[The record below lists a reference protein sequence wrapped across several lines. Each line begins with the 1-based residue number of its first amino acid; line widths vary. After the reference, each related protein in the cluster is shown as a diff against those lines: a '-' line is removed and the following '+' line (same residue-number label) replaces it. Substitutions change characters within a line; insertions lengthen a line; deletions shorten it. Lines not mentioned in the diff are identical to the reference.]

1 MSLAG
6 QIQNL
11 ATRIATE
18 CKAIRALQGSLTSLT
33 TTDKSSL
40 VASINELKTSITAAA
55 EVLDTAVAGDK
66 THTYSA
72 DKIITMLNQ
81 VKSDI
86 LGGAPAAYD
95 TLMEII
101 TQQQTDEGSITNL
114 LTAMGNRVRFDAAQ
128 SLDSTQKAQA
138 CSNIGAV
145 QATDVGDVTT
155 NFVTTFEAGLV

>member
-18 CKAIRALQGSLTSLT
+18 CKAIRALQGNLANLT
-33 TTDKSSL
+33 TTDKTNL
-40 VASINELKTSITAAA
+40 VSAVNELKSAISAAA
-55 EVLDTAVAGDK
+55 GILDTAEAGDK

-72 DKIITMLNQ
+72 DKIITLLNQ
-81 VKSDI
+81 VKTDI

-114 LTAMGNRVRFDAAQ
+114 LTAMGNRVRFDAVQA
-128 SLDSTQKAQA
+128 LDSTQKAQA
-138 CSNIGAV
+138 CSNIGAA
-145 QATDVGDVTT
+145 QAADVGDVST